1 MSKIINSSLFGIPVW
16 FAMIFFSTACSH
28 SQVSSANTR
37 AADPSVFD
45 RVDKDLQVYDETT
58 TRMKT
63 DFSQIPADPKDIE
76 WVKKKIQHMFDV
88 DQYMRKYMMNVP
100 FEKGYTDAEKEY
112 FSNEFGPR
120 FKQIDS
126 ENTSDL
132 KGLLN
137 IYRWFT
143 ISKFGKVTDKNAWLL
158 VQHADEQP
166 EFQRQVLA
174 ILTGLYKS
182 KETRPENYA
191 YLFDRVAASF
201 SDLSKRKLQR
211 YGTQGACT
219 GPGTWAPIPMEEP
232 DLVDVR
238 RAAVGLGTMAEYVA
252 VFKDICH

>member
-1 MSKIINSSLFGIPVW
+1 MNSRLFGIPVW
-16 FAMIFFSTACSH
+16 LAVMFFATACAH
-28 SQVSSANTR
+28 TPAVSANSR
-37 AADPSVFD
+37 AAAQSVFD
-45 RVDKDLQVYDETT
+45 RVDKDLQAYDEITAQ
-58 TRMKT
+58 MKT
-63 DFSQIPADPKDIE
+63 EFSKMPADPKNIE
-76 WVKKKIQHMFDV
+76 WVKRKIQHMFDV

-112 FSNEFGPR
+112 FNKEFGPR
-120 FKQIDS
+120 FKQIDT

-132 KGLLN
+132 KGLLKT
-137 IYRWFT
+137 YRWFT
-143 ISKFGKVTDKNAWLL
+143 ISKFGKVTDNNAWLL

-232 DLVDVR
+232 ALVDVR
-238 RAAVGLGTMAEYVA
+238 RAEVGLGTMAEYIA